1 VSQPEPAPTP
11 AHDEAT
17 PVPAP
22 PSRRGATLW
31 PWLIVAVAAAIFVTV
46 VVGLSLRSKGANP
59 KLPAPAH
66 GSTTAPASTPAHTVA
81 DTKFISVAT
90 GMNAANVQLKAELA
104 TAAGSSTVAQVA
116 TEVTPYLK
124 ALKDYDYEVHFLPWP
139 AAMATTTQNLYVQLQ
154 AYATLLA
161 SVTSVN
167 PSTLSS
173 FLAEVHAR
181 ASTTEV
187 ADNAVRNALGLPSS
201 NLFP

>member
-1 VSQPEPAPTP
+1 
-11 AHDEAT
+11 
-17 PVPAP
+17 
-22 PSRRGATLW
+22 
-31 PWLIVAVAAAIFVTV
+31 
-46 VVGLSLRSKGANP
+46 
-59 KLPAPAH
+59 
-66 GSTTAPASTPAHTVA
+66 
-81 DTKFISVAT
+81 
-90 GMNAANVQLKAELA
+90 
-104 TAAGSSTVAQVA
+104 
-116 TEVTPYLK
+116 
-124 ALKDYDYEVHFLPWP
+124 
-139 AAMATTTQNLYVQLQ
+139 MATTTQNLYVQLQ